1 MNEGLN
7 EAHFILNVIYAN
19 QTSFISAGFQV
30 PSSEKVGI
38 K

>member
-1 MNEGLN
+1 MAQLDE
-7 EAHFILNVIYAN
+7 HP
-19 QTSFISAGFQV
+19 TSDQQVAGSGFQV